1 MKNYSCFSRL
11 LLLFFC
17 SSMLLA
23 CSVQLVSDYDEQID
37 ASLTDLNTDL
47 VAFVNKMT
55 AAAGTPSGTYDTNKD
70 FYITE
75 EAKVQT
81 IEVRAQAYQVLNSC
95 PSTEVIKFAVAHG
108 GSTALLPEGPLPQ
121 GDCGVVLIG
130 LIGKGF
136 ADLETFHRAQG
147 SKGIPMSARDPI
159 LVGGLGSLIKSAI
172 IVEIAEKTNKTPG
185 AS

>member
-1 MKNYSCFSRL
+1 MKISAFLSRL
-11 LLLFFC
+11 ILLFLC

-23 CSVQLVSDYDEQID
+23 CSVQLVADYDEQID
-37 ASLTDLNTDL
+37 QSLGDLNTEL
-47 VAFVNKMT
+47 VAFVNKMIST
-55 AAAGTPSGTYDTNKD
+55 AGTPAGTYDANRD
-70 FYITE
+70 FYLTE
-75 EAKVQT
+75 EAKVAT

-108 GSTALLPEGPLPQ
+108 AGAAVLPEGQIPP
-121 GDCGVVLIG
+121 GDCGVALIA

-136 ADLETFHRAQG
+136 TDLETFHRSQG
-147 SKGIPMSARDPI
+147 SKGIPLSARDPI

-185 AS
+185 AG